1 MKVKLVRRH
10 GRNQAGR
17 TYDYDEPTGQWL
29 VDNGFG
35 VPAKSESRSESRSEP
50 ESESGSE
57 PPVTTRSRR
66 RSSSSD

>member
-35 VPAKSESRSESRSEP
+35 VPAKTESRSEP